1 MKTYRSDAVIV
12 GILFIIA
19 TSFLFIG
26 EFFYKP
32 ILSAPDYLTTVA
44 PNKPVVV
51 FGILIEFICV
61 LIIPMIAV
69 FMFPVMKLYNES
81 LALAYVVFRVLEAV
95 ILISVAEVNKLSLI
109 GLSEDYLAQNGAEQ
123 AMYET
128 IGRSILAENTWGDT
142 AGLLYNLIF
151 VLGALVLYVVLYRT
165 RLIPRIISG
174 WGFVSVLVL
183 GVASIVAVF
192 VDVSPTMT
200 ILLVAPLAVQEM
212 AMALWFIIRGFDPN
226 ALATLSGRQISDA
239 FGKVS

>member
-1 MKTYRSDAVIV
+1 MSMKTYRSDAVIV
-12 GILFIIA
+12 SIFFIIA
-19 TSFLFIG
+19 TSFLLIG

-61 LIIPMIAV
+61 LTIPMIAV

-109 GLSEDYLAQNGAEQ
+109 GLSEDYLAQNAADP

-128 IGRSILAENTWGDT
+128 IGRSIFAENTWGDT

-151 VLGALVLYVVLYRT
+151 VLGALVLYVVLYPADHFR
-165 RLIPRIISG
+165 
-174 WGFVSVLVL
+174 L
-183 GVASIVAVF
+183 GVCIGACS
-192 VDVSPTMT
+192 
-200 ILLVAPLAVQEM
+200 
-212 AMALWFIIRGFDPN
+212 W
-226 ALATLSGRQISDA
+226 GRQYCGRVCRCFSDYDNPVGRA
-239 FGKVS
+239 SCGPGNGNGALVYHQGLRSQCACDT